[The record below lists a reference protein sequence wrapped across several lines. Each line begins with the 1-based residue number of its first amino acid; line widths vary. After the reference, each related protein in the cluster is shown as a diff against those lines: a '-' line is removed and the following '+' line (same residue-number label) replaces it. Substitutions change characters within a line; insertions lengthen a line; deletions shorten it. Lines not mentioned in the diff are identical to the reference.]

1 MTAIGIL
8 GCGSIGR
15 EIALAVQQGKAGDAK
30 IVGLFD
36 QVQGSASLLA
46 KDLGISVSCD
56 GVCLTLIRIK
66 QKSFLFYLSKET
78 LKRSNFKYVKIGK
91 HINIEKS
98 LLNGQKISG
107 HYVQG
112 HVDST
117 AKIKKITIVD
127 KTWIKKLELENKR
140 LNKYL
145 IEKAS
150 ISINGVSLTISKII
164 KGFFEINVIPH
175 TLKLT
180 NLKNLKNKDI
190 VNVELDIFGKYIMK
204 LSN

>member
-1 MTAIGIL
+1 MFNGIIYNQGL
-8 GCGSIGR
+8 IKSIKKNPKYVSGSLVI
-15 EIALAVQQGKAGDAK
+15 EIASNVKFKKSDIGE
-30 IVGLFD
+30 
-36 QVQGSASLLA
+36 
-46 KDLGISVSCD
+46 SVCCD

-117 AKIKKITIVD
+117 AKIKNITIVD
-127 KTWIKKLELENKR
+127 KTWIIKLELENKK

>member
-1 MTAIGIL
+1 MFNGIIYNK
-8 GCGSIGR
+8 GIIKSIRRNPKYVSGSLVI
-15 EIALAVQQGKAGDAK
+15 EIASNIKFKKSDIGE
-30 IVGLFD
+30 
-36 QVQGSASLLA
+36 
-46 KDLGISVSCD
+46 SVCCD

-78 LKRSNFKYVKIGK
+78 LKRSNFKYAKIGK

-127 KTWIKKLELENKR
+127 KTWIIKLELENKR

>member
-1 MTAIGIL
+1 MFNGIIYNK
-8 GCGSIGR
+8 GIIKSIRRNPKYVSGSLVI
-15 EIALAVQQGKAGDAK
+15 EIASNIKFKKSDIGE
-30 IVGLFD
+30 
-36 QVQGSASLLA
+36 
-46 KDLGISVSCD
+46 SVCCD

-78 LKRSNFKYVKIGK
+78 LKRSNFKYAKIGK

-117 AKIKKITIVD
+117 AKIKNITIVD
-127 KTWIKKLELENKR
+127 KTWIIKLELENKR

>member
-1 MTAIGIL
+1 MFNGIIYNKGKIIGIKKSPRYVK
-8 GCGSIGR
+8 GSLVIEISSNIKFKKQDIG
-15 EIALAVQQGKAGDAK
+15 E
-30 IVGLFD
+30 
-36 QVQGSASLLA
+36 
-46 KDLGISVSCD
+46 SVCCD

-66 QKSFLFYLSKET
+66 KKSFLFYLSKET
-78 LKRSNFKYVKIGK
+78 LKRSNFKYVKIGN

-117 AKIKKITIVD
+117 AKIKKISIID
-127 KTWIKKLELENKR
+127 KTWVIRLELENRK
-140 LNKYL
+140 LYKYL

-150 ISINGVSLTISKII
+150 ISINGVSLTLSKVA
-164 KGFFEINVIPH
+164 KKYFEVNVIPH

-180 NLKNLKNKDI
+180 NLKKLKNKDI
-190 VNVELDIFGKYIMK
+190 VNVELDIFGKYIFK
-204 LSN
+204 LS